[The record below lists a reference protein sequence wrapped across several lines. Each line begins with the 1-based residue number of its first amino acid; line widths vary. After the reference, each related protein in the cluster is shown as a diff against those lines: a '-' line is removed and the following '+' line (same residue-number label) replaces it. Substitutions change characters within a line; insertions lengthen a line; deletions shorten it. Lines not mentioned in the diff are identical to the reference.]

1 MITIQTDEEVHE
13 LDVELIE
20 VFAMALIDR
29 DKDTMNDLMYIVED
43 RMADEFDVDSLDWKS
58 KQHLLMQR

>member
-29 DKDTMNDLMYIVED
+29 DNDTMVDLMYIVED
-43 RMADEFDVDSLDWKS
+43 RMADEFDVHS
-58 KQHLLMQR
+58 RRPYG

>member
-29 DKDTMNDLMYIVED
+29 DKDTMND
-43 RMADEFDVDSLDWKS
+43 DVHS
-58 KQHLLMQR
+58 RRPYG